1 MTSTRAYRTAAV
13 FLMWLIL
20 HGLVP
25 GFAETAEGRVYWA
38 DMDGIYWSNLEEG
51 TTQRIITTD
60 TRRPGKIAVDVA
72 GGKIY
77 WVDKRGE
84 SIQWSDLDGS
94 NSEWLIGFHSR
105 VYAIDLDLDLH
116 RGKIYFSA
124 LYNEGDYFDGGV
136 YRANLDGSD
145 IESLGRALSSTL
157 AVDPERDFVYLT
169 DWYGIYLLN
178 RDEWDEYVLKSRS
191 SRAPRD
197 VALDLVNDKV
207 YWTDPEERAVR
218 RSDRDGSNLEDVLTN
233 LDLAPGEIA
242 LDPEEGKVYWSL
254 VYDPGYSYESFGG
267 LLRANLDGSE
277 MEHVVE
283 RGEVVGFTLDLQ
295 GHKIYW
301 TDARGT
307 IQRANLDGSSV
318 EDLFAPPVRAPYAVT
333 LDAMKE
339 RLYWTDLLSGTVQR
353 ADVDGFEH
361 EVLVEGLDTPRGV
374 CLGGDRIYWAD
385 GGAGK
390 IQSARLDG
398 SDLSDLAT
406 KRNHPDKLALDA
418 VHGSVYWTER
428 NTRRIYRSDLDG
440 SNFGGFAVVG
450 YPKGIALDVPR
461 AKVYWT
467 WSGSEGRTGVSRSS
481 LEGTDVEELMAG
493 DPYHDYY
500 KAVALDLVGGKI
512 HWTTVFTP
520 QRQDPIHY
528 GPNAW
533 VGVLRADLDGSNA
546 EELAW
551 LSGADDMWYQTGLK
565 VNWLEFMGNA
575 LALHL
580 SHQTA
585 VSAGNSPPLSTTLRR
600 NHPNP
605 FNGST
610 LISYTLAAPGPVSL
624 IVYNTLGQPV
634 RTLVDKVQAPGPYSV
649 PWQPAEALASGVYL
663 YRLTTSDAVLTRR
676 LTLLR

>member
-1 MTSTRAYRTAAV
+1 MTSSRAYRIAAV
-13 FLMWLIL
+13 LLAWLIL
-20 HGLVP
+20 RGQVP
-25 GFAETAEGRVYWA
+25 SFAETGGDRIYWT

-51 TTQRIITTD
+51 TTQRIIAAD

-105 VYAIDLDLDLH
+105 VYAMDLDLDLH
-116 RGKIYFSA
+116 RRKIYFSA
-124 LYNEGDYFDGGV
+124 LYDEGDYFEGGV
-136 YRANLDGSD
+136 YRANLDGSE
-145 IESLGRALSSTL
+145 IELMEWGLPSALVLG
-157 AVDPERDFVYLT
+157 PERDLVYLT
-169 DWYGIYLLN
+169 DWYGIYLLG
-178 RDEWDEYVLKSRS
+178 REHEYVLESH
-191 SRAPRD
+191 PLRD
-197 VALDLVNDKV
+197 LALDLVNDKV
-207 YWTDPEERAVR
+207 YWTNPEERAVR
-218 RSDRDGSNLEDVLTN
+218 RSDLDGSNVEDVLTN
-233 LDLAPGEIA
+233 LDPAPGEIA
-242 LDPEEGKVYWSL
+242 LDPEGGKLYWSL
-254 VYDPGYSYESFGG
+254 VYDPGYSYETFGG

-295 GHKIYW
+295 GRRIYW

-307 IQRANLDGSSV
+307 IQRADLDGSDV

-333 LDAMKE
+333 LDAVGE
-339 RLYWTDLLSGTVQR
+339 RIYWTDLLSGTVQR
-353 ADVDGFEH
+353 ADVDGSEH

-374 CLGGDRIYWAD
+374 CLGRDRVYWAD

-418 VHGSVYWTER
+418 VHGGVYWTER
-428 NTRRIYRSDLDG
+428 SARRIYRSDLDG

-461 AKVYWT
+461 SKVYWT
-467 WSGSEGRTGVSRSS
+467 WSGSEGRTGVSRAS
-481 LEGTDVEELMAG
+481 LEGTDVEELMTG
-493 DPYHDYY
+493 DPYYNDY
-500 KAVALDLVGGKI
+500 KAVALDQVGGKM

-520 QRQDPIHY
+520 PTYDPIHY

-551 LSGADDMWYQTGLK
+551 LSGAGDMWYQTGLK
-565 VNWLEFMGNA
+565 VDWLEFMGNS
-575 LALHL
+575 LALDL
-580 SHQTA
+580 SRQTA
-585 VSAGNSPPLSTTLRR
+585 VSTETSAPLSTTL
-600 NHPNP
+600 HSSYPNP

-610 LISYTLAAPGPVSL
+610 LISYTLAAPGPVTL
-624 IVYNTLGQPV
+624 VVYNTLGQPV
-634 RTLVDKVQAPGPYSV
+634 QTLVDQLQAPGAYSV
-649 PWQPAEALASGVYL
+649 PWQPAETLASGVYL
-663 YRLTTSDAVLTRR
+663 YRLTTPDAVFTRR
-676 LTLLR
+676 LALVR